1 MPKLEK
7 FYSVPEKVMADMI
20 AVIQQLPYNKVANVM
35 MRVTTLIAQQNQPPP
50 NTPAQVG
57 QDLKE
62 ELEAKEAKEAK
73 EPKPIRTPKERKHLE
88 SRD

>member
-35 MRVTTLIAQQNQPPP
+35 MRVTTLVAQQNQPPP
-50 NTPAQVG
+50 DTPAQIA
-57 QDLKE
+57 QDL
-62 ELEAKEAKEAK
+62 KEAK